1 MQGPPGPLVRAAGVK
16 RSPATCK
23 CSGSNCPMQGPVEET
38 LTGYD
43 RKTIKKYLLAP
54 DARPVYGP
62 RSGPV
67 SKLVPFRILGLG

>member
-1 MQGPPGPLVRAAGVK
+1 MH
-16 RSPATCK
+16 
-23 CSGSNCPMQGPVEET
+23 GPVEET

-62 RSGPV
+62 RPGPV
-67 SKLVPFRILGLG
+67 SKLVPFDS